1 MGKRKHGRRSHRAFN
16 AATLSEVLDLF
27 LTGHEQSQGR
37 GSLTAPETPALSRQL
52 GTQLERRKH
61 LLMN

>member
-16 AATLSEVLDLF
+16 AATQRYWICSLP
-27 LTGHEQSQGR
+27 GHEQSQGR

-61 LLMN
+61 LWMN